1 MSTARSG
8 FLQEVHALSEAVSTP
23 IVSSDKHPI
32 VNPGIG
38 VLRRGATITALV
50 MLETFVRDRTE
61 EILGELQYWPAR
73 YSDLPKRFRIRA
85 TIEALSHIERFARM
99 LKRQEKNFEDEILSQ
114 ISRMASMSPPS
125 FQFTKYIAGDYTGNL
140 SENGTE
146 ELLRVFQVQDCW
158 TSMQSLGSD
167 VGFGV
172 PSIKEILNA
181 IIRNRHLSA
190 HKARYNPPAGDVI
203 DLPKNLTLLGICL
216 DSALS
221 SSIQVALSNWRTWV
235 SGDFDWRS
243 RLEIFFITP
252 IGSKFR
258 LVKKDAKRAT
268 KIVDHVS
275 DVKSELPSKP
285 TGKTRLLV
293 EFSSDH
299 LPTSWDIT

>member
-8 FLQEVHALSEAVSTP
+8 FLKEVHALSEAVSSP
-23 IVSSDKHPI
+23 IVGSDTHPM

-73 YSDLPKRFRIRA
+73 YRDLPKRFRNRA
-85 TIEALSHIERFARM
+85 TIEALPHIVKFARM
-99 LKRQEKNFEDEILSQ
+99 LKGQSKNFEDEILTQ
-114 ISRMASMSPPS
+114 ISKMSSMSPPS

-140 SENGTE
+140 SEGGTE
-146 ELLRVFQVQDCW
+146 DLLKVFQVHNCW
-158 TSMQSLGSD
+158 ESMQSLGSD

-190 HKARYNPPAGDVI
+190 HKARYSPPAGDVI
-203 DLPKNLTLLGICL
+203 DLPKNLTLLGICI

-221 SSIQVALSNWRTWV
+221 ASIQVALSNWRTWV
-235 SGDFDWRS
+235 SGNFDWRS
-243 RLEIFFITP
+243 GLEIYFVAP
-252 IGSKFR
+252 IGSKYR
-258 LVKKDAKRAT
+258 LIKKGARRAT
-268 KIVDHVS
+268 KIVDHI
-275 DVKSELPSKP
+275 SEVRSKLPSKP
-285 TGKTRLLV
+285 AGKTRLLV
-293 EFSSDH
+293 EFSPDH
-299 LPTSWDIT
+299 LPNAWDIT